1 MRLFS
6 PVEIDKFLKTKA
18 YCKYC
23 ANVQVELTS
32 KNNKEQQTY
41 LEEYNGPICG
51 LLESFLYPELK
62 SLDINELL

>member
-6 PVEIDKFLKTKA
+6 PVEINKFLKTKA

-23 ANVQVELTS
+23 ANVQVELRS
-32 KNNKEQQTY
+32 RNLNEHQEY

-51 LLESFLYPELK
+51 TLHSFLFPELDK
-62 SLDINELL
+62 LDYNN